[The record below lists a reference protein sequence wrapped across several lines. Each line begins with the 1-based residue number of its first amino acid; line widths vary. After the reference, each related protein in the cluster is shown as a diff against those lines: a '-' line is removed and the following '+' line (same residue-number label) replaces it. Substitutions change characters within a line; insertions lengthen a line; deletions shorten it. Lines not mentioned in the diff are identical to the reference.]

1 MQWHHFYITYTQKKI
16 AYISQNNF
24 LLSDS
29 IKNNILFGIPDNEI
43 NKEHFEYVVKKSKIE
58 NFVNNLKDGYDYQII
73 DNGKNLSGGQRQRIV
88 MARALYRNA
97 SVFLFDEPTSS
108 LDPEIESEIF
118 EDIKKDF
125 HHKNTLVIVTHK
137 ESLLSFADNIFQ
149 FDNQI
154 FVKKK

>member
-1 MQWHHFYITYTQKKI
+1 M
-16 AYISQNNF
+16 
-24 LLSDS
+24 
-29 IKNNILFGIPDNEI
+29 
-43 NKEHFEYVVKKSKIE
+43 
-58 NFVNNLKDGYDYQII
+58 KDGYDYQII

-154 FVKKK
+154 FVKK